1 MTPDPTAP
9 GNPES
14 FVFKLKSRH
23 ELRVLDSDQRLGVL
37 APGPGGAELDTVPG
51 SEDLLGLGGEL
62 IVHLVR
68 AEGGAGAVH
77 PEGVSVGN
85 VPEPG
90 AHLTHPAKT
99 LSVKVLEDAEQDIR
113 RKIIQ
118 AETVVIHVAE
128 VSDRVELSQGGPEA
142 GGRYCGSM
150 LGAGVTEGE
159 DIDKD
164 REREILD
171 TDWGVTVLLLSDQ
184 LETLG
189 DLNKVQSRHLDGLV
203 RSN

>member
-1 MTPDPTAP
+1 M
-9 GNPES
+9 
-14 FVFKLKSRH
+14 
-23 ELRVLDSDQRLGVL
+23 
-37 APGPGGAELDTVPG
+37 
-51 SEDLLGLGGEL
+51 
-62 IVHLVR
+62 VHLVR

-77 PEGVSVGN
+77 PQGVCVGN

-90 AHLTHPAKT
+90 AHPAHPAKA

-113 RKIIQ
+113 REKVQ
-118 AETVVIHVAE
+118 TEAVVIHVAE

-142 GGRYCGSM
+142 GGREGGSV
-150 LGAGVTEGE
+150 LGAGLTEGE
-159 DIDKD
+159 DVGQD
-164 REREILD
+164 REGEILD

-189 DLNKVQSRHLDGLV
+189 DLDKVQSRHLDGLV